1 MYAVVMDTQSGVKSP
16 KEMSPSLAKQRDR
29 ERVFLE
35 QLLDTSKLD
44 NYTVPVP
51 IKADLRKY
59 QQVSMCIYI
68 GAVLLLELLPQALFY
83 NAIVTIACSC
93 TSNTVFKHPSSPRL

>member
-1 MYAVVMDTQSGVKSP
+1 MP
-16 KEMSPSLAKQRDR
+16 PSLAEQRDR

-44 NYTVPVP
+44 NYIVPVP

-59 QQVSMCIYI
+59 QQVSVHTRYC
-68 GAVLLLELLPQALFY
+68 V
-83 NAIVTIACSC
+83 C
-93 TSNTVFKHPSSPRL
+93 